1 MSEAAIRAYARTRGF
16 HSQTLER
23 WIGWPE
29 IDRDGLAQLAVE
41 LKASENHVRD
51 MMDWLE
57 EISLRDRAKIHEIL
71 AGPEIAAIRTHP
83 RLGRPDKLKRIKE
96 QLRRWRFPRL
106 AAMEDSL
113 AADIKALRLPSAIHL
128 SAPPGFEGGRLHI
141 ELRASTAAELGELSE
156 HLRNA
161 AASEPMSR
169 IFALLRG
176 EALNKEEGNS

>member
-1 MSEAAIRAYARTRGF
+1 MSEAAIREYAKSRGF
-16 HSQTLER
+16 HPQTLER
-23 WIGWPE
+23 WIGWWE
-29 IDRDGLAQLAVE
+29 TDRNALAKLALE

-57 EISLRDRAKIHEIL
+57 EISLRDSANIHDIL
-71 AGPEIAAIRTHP
+71 GRREIALIHTHP

-113 AADIKALRLPSAIHL
+113 AADVRALRLPSTIHV
-128 SAPPGFEGGRLHI
+128 SAPPGFEGGRLNFAF
-141 ELRASTAAELGELSE
+141 EAGTPAELKELIE
-156 HLRNA
+156 HLRKA

-169 IFALLRG
+169 IFALLNG
-176 EALNKEEGNS
+176 HAIDE